1 MEQFSPKYIG
11 DLIGVSEACE
21 LLSISRT
28 TLFQYRRKYAI
39 SSIKVRRTLKFS
51 KVEALQK
58 LYTRLNPPPGKVAF
72 TIYSDSNIES
82 LKLDDSSYD
91 LRMIDVIDGHGAIS
105 LVCHLISEMNKGK
118 NIHLLFDSTNIFLK
132 SMGFFSALRM
142 YLNKKIFWDD
152 HLYESISIINYGC
165 IKLPIRKLGIVGAHT
180 KLTDDLTVSLSAQGY
195 SNDICSYIGWA
206 MGELADNSA
215 THAKTHPSFTYFE
228 QFGED
233 KRFLQLTIG
242 DTGIGIAE
250 SLRSNVKY
258 KDLDNNRALLMAF
271 KPYVSGRSDEEE
283 RGKGL
288 TDVLQIAMECGSNLR
303 VESNGVGYIYAF
315 NEGIDNFQTCS
326 PIYKGTGTI
335 VSILFIDGQFGS
347 VERADVDCYINHCL
361 EKL

>member
-1 MEQFSPKYIG
+1 MEEFSPKYIG

-21 LLSISRT
+21 LLNISRT
-28 TLFQYRRKYAI
+28 TLVQYRKKYEI
-39 SSIKVRRTLKFS
+39 PSIKVRRALKFS
-51 KVEALQK
+51 KVEVLQK
-58 LYTRLNPPPGKVAF
+58 LFTVLNPPPGKVAF

-82 LKLDDSSYD
+82 LKIDDSSYD
-91 LRMIDVIDGHGAIS
+91 LRMIDMIDGHGAIS
-105 LVCHLISEMNKGK
+105 LICHLISEMNKGK

-152 HLYESISIINYGC
+152 KLYESIESINYEF
-165 IKLPIRKLGIVGAHT
+165 IKLPIRKLGVVGAHT
-180 KLTDDLTVSLSAQGY
+180 KLADALTVSLSEQGY
-195 SNDICSYIGWA
+195 SGDICSYIGWA

-228 QFGED
+228 EFAED
-233 KRFLQLTIG
+233 RRFLQLTIG

-250 SLRSNVKY
+250 SLRSNVRY
-258 KDLDNNRALLMAF
+258 KNLDNNRALIMAF
-271 KPYVSGRSDEEE
+271 KPYVSGRADEEK

-303 VESNGVGYIYAF
+303 VESSGVGYIYAF
-315 NEGIDNFQTCS
+315 NEGVDNFRTCS
-326 PIYKGTGTI
+326 PIYKDTGTI
-335 VSILFIDGQFGS
+335 ISILFIDGQFGS
-347 VERADVDCYINHCL
+347 VERADVDNYIDNCL